1 MYLLSCANRPII
13 NLSGPEETPSEQSL
27 DEALALVRDF
37 LTKEELLYIS
47 LYKNAPR
54 VKNSIYRV
62 FLQKYRGKTLSNSA
76 ISMQKK
82 RIFKVLFHISNLL
95 NYKQKEEIN
104 QKLRD
109 ALTEKQYRA
118 WCLYEK
124 RKQYPE
130 KELKISE
137 STYMGLIKLA
147 KRNILA
153 KNDKVLNKYLILLK
167 EVFKFSRKFLHIKIA

>member
-1 MYLLSCANRPII
+1 
-13 NLSGPEETPSEQSL
+13 
-27 DEALALVRDF
+27 
-37 LTKEELLYIS
+37 
-47 LYKNAPR
+47 
-54 VKNSIYRV
+54 
-62 FLQKYRGKTLSNSA
+62 
-76 ISMQKK
+76 MQKK